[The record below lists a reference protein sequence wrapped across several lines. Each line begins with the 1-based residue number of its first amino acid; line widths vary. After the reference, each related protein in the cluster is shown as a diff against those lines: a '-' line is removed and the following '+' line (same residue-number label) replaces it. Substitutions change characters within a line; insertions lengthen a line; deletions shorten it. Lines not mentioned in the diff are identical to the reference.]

1 MSTANDYNATVV
13 ERLDITPN
21 LMIIRVK
28 PDVTPFPFLA
38 GQFAIL
44 GLQRNAP
51 RIPEAD
57 PEEVPED
64 KALRLVRRAYSISSG
79 SHETHL
85 EFYIS
90 LVQSGELTPRLFA
103 LAVGERL
110 FLGKSASGHF
120 TLDRVP
126 PGHNILMVSTGTGL
140 APYISMVRTM
150 ALGIGCPITPM
161 AVVHGASY
169 SWDLGYRTELEGLN
183 RQCDH
188 FRYVPVVSR
197 PQDDKDWSGRTG
209 RLNVWVENKKALE
222 EACGFPVDPAHT
234 HIFLC
239 GNPGMIE
246 FTEKYFVEQCGYDA
260 GSKKEPGNLHAEK
273 YW

>member
-1 MSTANDYNATVV
+1 MVTANAYNATVV
-13 ERLDITPN
+13 ERLNITPN
-21 LMIIRVK
+21 LMIVRVK
-28 PDVTPFPFLA
+28 PDLSSFAYKA
-38 GQFAIL
+38 GQFAVL
-44 GLQRNAP
+44 GLKREAL
-51 RIPEAD
+51 RIPESD
-57 PEEVPED
+57 PEEVPEE
-64 KALRLVRRAYSISSG
+64 KAQRLVRRAYSISSG
-79 SHETHL
+79 SHEDYL

-103 LAVGERL
+103 LQEGDRL
-110 FLGKSASGHF
+110 FLGKSASGFF

-126 PGHNILMVSTGTGL
+126 PGQNILMISTGTGL

-150 ALGIGCPITPM
+150 ALGIGCPVTPI

-169 SWDLGYRTELEGLN
+169 SWDLGYRTELEGLT

-197 PQDDKDWSGRTG
+197 PQDDKDWAGRTG
-209 RLNVWVENKKALE
+209 RLNEWVENKKALE
-222 EACGFPVDPAHT
+222 EACGFPLDPAHT

-239 GNPGMIE
+239 GNPGMVE
-246 FTEKYFVEQCGYDA
+246 FSEQYLVDNHGYDA
-260 GSKKEPGNLHAEK
+260 GSKKDPGNLHAEK